1 MTEQNV
7 RRRCRGTASI
17 VGAPETAI
25 DACRPKPNSGCR
37 SGVRCEAE
45 RSPAGYAENANQVI
59 AGATRPNGEPDMGTE
74 IERKF
79 LVIGDDWRQKAGP
92 GQPLRQGYLTPQGAT
107 SVRIRCA
114 PEEAFLTI
122 KGETHGL
129 ARPEFEYE
137 IPVAEA
143 EEMLRTLCIGPP
155 LEKTR
160 YRVEHGGLTWEVD
173 VFSGRHVG
181 LVLAEVELTEA
192 AQHVD
197 LPPWVGAEVTH
208 DPRYRN
214 AALAEGDVPPP
225 GSQIP

>member
-1 MTEQNV
+1 
-7 RRRCRGTASI
+7 
-17 VGAPETAI
+17 
-25 DACRPKPNSGCR
+25 
-37 SGVRCEAE
+37 
-45 RSPAGYAENANQVI
+45 
-59 AGATRPNGEPDMGTE
+59 MGTE

-79 LVIGDDWRQKAGP
+79 LVIADDWRERAGP
-92 GQPLRQGYLTPQGAT
+92 GQPLRQGYLTPKGTT

-114 PEEAFLTI
+114 ANEAFLTI

-129 ARPEFEYE
+129 SRPELEYE

-160 YRVEHGGLTWEVD
+160 YRVDHGALTWEVD
-173 VFSGRHVG
+173 VFAGRYAG

-192 AQHVD
+192 TQHVD
-197 LPPWVGAEVTH
+197 CPSWIGLEVTN

-225 GSQIP
+225 ASP

>member
-1 MTEQNV
+1 M
-7 RRRCRGTASI
+7 
-17 VGAPETAI
+17 
-25 DACRPKPNSGCR
+25 
-37 SGVRCEAE
+37 
-45 RSPAGYAENANQVI
+45 GYAENANQVI
-59 AGATRPNGEPDMGTE
+59 AGETRPNSDPDMGTE

-79 LVIGDDWRQKAGP
+79 LVIADDWREKAGL
-92 GQPLRQGYLTPQGAT
+92 GQPLRQGYLTPKGTT

-114 PEEAFLTI
+114 AAEAFLTI

-143 EEMLRTLCIGPP
+143 EEMLLTLCIGPP

-160 YRVEHGGLTWEVD
+160 YRVEHGGLMWDVD
-173 VFSGRHVG
+173 VFSGRHAG
-181 LVLAEVELTEA
+181 LVLAEVELIEA

-197 LPPWVGAEVTH
+197 LPSWVGLEVTN

-214 AALAEGDVPPP
+214 AALAEGDVLPPASP
-225 GSQIP
+225 

>member
-1 MTEQNV
+1 MTL
-7 RRRCRGTASI
+7 
-17 VGAPETAI
+17 
-25 DACRPKPNSGCR
+25 
-37 SGVRCEAE
+37 
-45 RSPAGYAENANQVI
+45 
-59 AGATRPNGEPDMGTE
+59 TRPSTEPDMGTE

-79 LVIGDDWRQKAGP
+79 LVIADDWRERAGP
-92 GQPLRQGYLTPQGAT
+92 GQPLRQGYLTPKGTT

-114 PEEAFLTI
+114 ANEAFLTI

-129 ARPEFEYE
+129 SRPELEYE

-160 YRVEHGGLTWEVD
+160 YRVDHGALTWEVD
-173 VFSGRHVG
+173 VFAGRYAG

-192 AQHVD
+192 TQHVD
-197 LPPWVGAEVTH
+197 CPSWIGLEVTN

-225 GSQIP
+225 ASP